1 MMGPMAFRVQTKSQS
16 NRVSV
21 VVETAEEALAK
32 IAEFAELGYDVVVRD
47 MLVLSLM
54 QPLWQWGNRRRNHQ
68 ASS

>member
-1 MMGPMAFRVQTKSQS
+1 MGPMAFRVQTKSQS

-47 MLVLSLM
+47 MLGTVIDAASLAM
-54 QPLWQWGNRRRNHQ
+54 GKSPEEPSGE
-68 ASS
+68 